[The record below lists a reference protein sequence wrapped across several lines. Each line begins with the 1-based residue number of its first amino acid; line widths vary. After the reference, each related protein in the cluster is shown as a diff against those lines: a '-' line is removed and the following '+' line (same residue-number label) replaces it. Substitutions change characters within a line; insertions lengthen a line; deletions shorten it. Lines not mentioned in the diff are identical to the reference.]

1 VNELF
6 GIPLDTLLAILAI
19 GLGVASG
26 ILAVLVLRNPVLV
39 RLGVRNVGR
48 RRGRTSLIVVGL
60 MLGTTIIAA
69 ALVTGDTMSHTIRTT
84 AVAAL
89 GESDEIVSARGA
101 VDDIPGELGMAS
113 GIGWLPEGV
122 VGEIEAT
129 VDPDLT
135 DAVVG
140 AVVDNVA
147 IQAPRTRQ
155 TEPSVTLFAAD
166 PGRLERFAPITG
178 RQGDTLSLAELE
190 PGEVYLNADAADQL
204 RSRAGDTVVVYPS
217 GKPFRATVRAVVE
230 FDGAGTADA
239 ALLLPLTEA
248 QRLYGHPEAILGV
261 MISNEGT
268 GNAAVALSDR
278 VIDELGPVLQAHQ
291 LEAKALKQDA
301 IEAADEAGSAFM
313 AFFTT
318 FGSFSIAAGI
328 LLIFLI
334 FVMLA
339 AERRGELGIARAVGT
354 RRGHLVQMFT
364 FEGAAYDLIAA
375 VVGAILGAIVAY
387 GMVLLMARAFGAE
400 DEDAGLQVQYAFTW
414 QSLLIAFALGVLLTL
429 VVVAFSAWRVSVMT
443 IAAAIRNLPEPPV
456 VRRRRRVVLG
466 GVGCV
471 LGVLLAVT
479 AGGAATPLML
489 GVSLV
494 VVSLVPFARLVGV
507 PDRVAYTTAGLAT
520 VVLWMLPW
528 SVWESVF
535 GPLSMNF
542 STWIVA
548 GLMIVVGA
556 VWVIVFNADL
566 LLGAVMS
573 VFGRIRALAPLL
585 RISMAYPLKSRF
597 RTGTTLAMFT
607 LVVFTLVTG
616 ATSTGSFQAALQDV
630 EVFGGGY
637 QVRAGTG
644 AVAPIE
650 DLRSALVA
658 RLGAR
663 AADFPTVGSQ
673 SVLAVDARQLGTGRP
688 LESYHVRGL
697 DSSFLEH
704 TTFDLGV
711 LARGYSSSREVWA
724 ALDRQPGLAVVDSL
738 VVPRRDQ
745 FGFNV
750 LPSDFRVTG
759 LYADVDE
766 PFDPLPLEVVDSQT
780 GRRTRLTVIGVLS
793 DSAPFEMA
801 GISTSQ
807 RTLAAAFPGRAD
819 PTIHYFSLAPGVDP
833 DEAAARLESAFLANG
848 LEAESIEKVVADA
861 TAASKTFNRLIQG
874 FMALGLVVGVAA
886 LGVISAR
893 AVVER
898 RQQIGVM
905 RAIGFRRTMIQAVFL
920 LESSFVALTA
930 IVVGS
935 GLGLLLGWNIIRDQR
950 ETPSWENVAFVVPW
964 GDLALVFA
972 VVYAVALLATLAPA
986 LRASR
991 IAPAEA
997 LRYE

>member
-1 VNELF
+1 
-6 GIPLDTLLAILAI
+6 
-19 GLGVASG
+19 
-26 ILAVLVLRNPVLV
+26 
-39 RLGVRNVGR
+39 
-48 RRGRTSLIVVGL
+48 
-60 MLGTTIIAA
+60 
-69 ALVTGDTMSHTIRTT
+69 
-84 AVAAL
+84 
-89 GESDEIVSARGA
+89 
-101 VDDIPGELGMAS
+101 
-113 GIGWLPEGV
+113 
-122 VGEIEAT
+122 
-129 VDPDLT
+129 
-135 DAVVG
+135 
-140 AVVDNVA
+140 
-147 IQAPRTRQ
+147 
-155 TEPSVTLFAAD
+155 
-166 PGRLERFAPITG
+166 
-178 RQGDTLSLAELE
+178 
-190 PGEVYLNADAADQL
+190 
-204 RSRAGDTVVVYPS
+204 
-217 GKPFRATVRAVVE
+217 
-230 FDGAGTADA
+230 
-239 ALLLPLTEA
+239 
-248 QRLYGHPEAILGV
+248 
-261 MISNEGT
+261 
-268 GNAAVALSDR
+268 
-278 VIDELGPVLQAHQ
+278 
-291 LEAKALKQDA
+291 
-301 IEAADEAGSAFM
+301 
-313 AFFTT
+313 
-318 FGSFSIAAGI
+318 
-328 LLIFLI
+328 
-334 FVMLA
+334 
-339 AERRGELGIARAVGT
+339 
-354 RRGHLVQMFT
+354 
-364 FEGAAYDLIAA
+364 
-375 VVGAILGAIVAY
+375 
-387 GMVLLMARAFGAE
+387 
-400 DEDAGLQVQYAFTW
+400 
-414 QSLLIAFALGVLLTL
+414 
-429 VVVAFSAWRVSVMT
+429 
-443 IAAAIRNLPEPPV
+443 
-456 VRRRRRVVLG
+456 
-466 GVGCV
+466 
-471 LGVLLAVT
+471 
-479 AGGAATPLML
+479 
-489 GVSLV
+489 
-494 VVSLVPFARLVGV
+494 
-507 PDRVAYTTAGLAT
+507 
-520 VVLWMLPW
+520 
-528 SVWESVF
+528 
-535 GPLSMNF
+535 MNF